1 MKKRTRAEQFEARH
15 ALVAKVD
22 SLIKAGH
29 SVGQAAKQLGVNRT
43 HVYRCMRLQ
52 GALLPR
58 ERGPRK
64 ALKPVAS
71 GRRKAQYAAKRALGQ
86 AALDLLDSGYT
97 VAHIATQLKVPLD
110 RVYKAL
116 VLIGEP
122 MSRARVTKPAPKKD
136 PLLD

>member
-1 MKKRTRAEQFEARH
+1 MKKRTRTEQFEARH

-22 SLIKAGH
+22 SLIKAGY

-64 ALKPVAS
+64 ALKPVA
-71 GRRKAQYAAKRALGQ
+71 RRKAQHEAKRALGQ

>member
-15 ALVAKVD
+15 ALVAQVD
-22 SLIKAGH
+22 ALIKAGY
-29 SVGQAAKQLGVNRT
+29 SVGQAAKQLGTHRA

-58 ERGPRK
+58 ERGPCR
-64 ALKPVAS
+64 PVIPT
-71 GRRKAQYAAKRALGQ
+71 RRKAQHEAKRALGQ
-86 AALDLLDSGYT
+86 FALDQLDSGYT

-122 MSRARVTKPAPKKD
+122 MSGARVTKPAPKKD